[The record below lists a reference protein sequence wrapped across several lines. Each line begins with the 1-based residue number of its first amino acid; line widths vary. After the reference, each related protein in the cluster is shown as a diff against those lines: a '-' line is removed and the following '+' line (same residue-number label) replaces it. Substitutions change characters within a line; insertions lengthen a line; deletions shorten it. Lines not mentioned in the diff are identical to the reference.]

1 MGSYNYD
8 NFSANDYDFENSN
21 GPQVGEKAYDFELMD
36 ASGNPKDLLDFEGDF
51 LVLELGS
58 ITCPL
63 FQARRKTMST
73 LQDEFPQ
80 ISSVILYVREAHPGQ
95 DIPMH
100 KNLDD
105 KLNCAQL
112 LRDDDGEK
120 RTIIVDDID
129 GSAHKAYGSM
139 PNAVFIINK
148 NGCVVFR
155 AGWNN
160 GEATRSAL
168 RSLIKGEPIHA
179 KSYFKPST
187 PSVLM
192 KTLKRAGAGSRADF
206 FKSLPYLFWQNIIK
220 RNLRLLFNSSKMID
234 GDMRC

>member
-1 MGSYNYD
+1 MSNYNYD
-8 NFSANDYDFENSN
+8 NFSADDYDFENSN

-36 ASGNPKDLLDFEGDF
+36 ASGNPKDLLDFDGDF

-63 FQARRKTMST
+63 FQARRKTMMT
-73 LQDEFPQ
+73 LHEEFPQ
-80 ISSVILYVREAHPGQ
+80 VSNVVLYVREAHPGK
-95 DIPMH
+95 DIPTH
-100 KNLDD
+100 KDLDE
-105 KLNCAQL
+105 KLARAQL
-112 LRDDDGEK
+112 LRDGDGEN
-120 RTIIVDDID
+120 RAIIVDDIE

-148 NGCVVFR
+148 HGCVVYR
-155 AGWNN
+155 SEWNN
-160 GEATRSAL
+160 GVATRAAL
-168 RSLIKGEPIHA
+168 KALLEGKPIRA

-187 PSVLM
+187 PAVLM
-192 KTLKRAGAGSRADF
+192 RTLGRAGEGSSADF

-220 RNLRLLFNSSKMID
+220 RNLRLLFNSSKIVD